1 MRTTNYTAFGLERI
15 KMTTAV
21 ILVIIAGAVV
31 GIIALFLA
39 HKELKR
45 RKKKKHA

>member
-1 MRTTNYTAFGLERI
+1 
-15 KMTTAV
+15 MTTAV

-31 GIIALFLA
+31 GITALFLA

-45 RKKKKHA
+45 REKEKHA

>member
-1 MRTTNYTAFGLERI
+1 
-15 KMTTAV
+15 MTTAV
-21 ILVIIAGAVV
+21 ILVIIAGTVV
-31 GIIALFLA
+31 GITALFLA